1 MLHTALSRITKPEN
15 MKIINFK
22 EEYIK
27 CGMTAFSYETKGEY
41 MSYFEKN
48 A

>member
-1 MLHTALSRITKPEN
+1 MFCTALSRITKPEN

-27 CGMTAFSYETKGEY
+27 CDMTAFK
-41 MSYFEKN
+41 KQN
-48 A
+48 